1 MNERLS
7 ETPITDVLRRAI
19 IESGESFNALE
30 RETGVTRASIMRFVR
45 GTNSLRLDMADRLA
59 EHFGLSLQKQG

>member
-7 ETPITDVLRRAI
+7 ESPITDVLRRAI
-19 IESGESFNALE
+19 IESGESFNSLE